1 MSEEDKKLLDR
12 YMYCIHRLTL
22 AEYFFLVENSNKK
35 FTTNDKEYK
44 TLCKLIKEAKELYP
58 QLIAKKINP
67 PIWGRDKLITYK
79 KDTY

>member
-12 YMYCIHRLTL
+12 YMNCIHRLVL
-22 AEYFFLVENSNKK
+22 AEYFFLVEYPNKK
-35 FTTNDKEYK
+35 FTTDDKEYK
-44 TLCKLIKEAKELYP
+44 TLCKLINEAKELYP

-67 PIWGRDKLITYK
+67 PIWGDKVITYK

>member
-44 TLCKLIKEAKELYP
+44 TLCKLINEAKELYP

-67 PIWGRDKLITYK
+67 PIWGKDKLITYK